1 MENSVNPIAIILL
14 LGATQGMF
22 LTLLLFT
29 KTVNQTPNR
38 LLALLIISYSA
49 FIVESSVSGTPVAEK
64 FPHILGLMAGV
75 VFLNGPLHYLYTLA
89 LIKPDFSLSKRHLP
103 HFILFVVFYAYF
115 LFPFYL
121 QGGDFKI
128 AYIQEIEQHGPSLS
142 LVLFSWAVLFQGL
155 IYMIATF
162 RALNRYSQAIKDT
175 FSTID
180 KINLNWLKTITVL
193 TMIVWILGII
203 IEFLQIFDLNTPFQA
218 TTPIAIAILIY
229 VMGYLGLR
237 QPEIFAGVSDA
248 PAPLVDAPAHLV
260 EALESPDSKK
270 YERSGMTKTKAEALH
285 KKLIHLME
293 TDKPFTYSSVKL
305 GQLAK
310 MVGTTPNYLS
320 QVINEECGQNFYDF
334 VNGYRITE
342 AKKLIQDP
350 ANEQVTLLSI
360 AYDVGF
366 NSKSAFNAAFKK
378 YTGMTP
384 SQFRKNS
391 G

>member
-1 MENSVNPIAIILL
+1 MENSVNPIAIILF
-14 LGATQGMF
+14 LGATQGIF

-29 KTVNQTPNR
+29 KRANKMPNQ
-38 LLALLIISYSA
+38 LLAWLIISYSA
-49 FIVESSVSGTPVAEK
+49 FIVESSISGTPVAEK

-89 LIKPDFSLSKRHLP
+89 LIKPGFSLSKRHLP
-103 HFILFVVFYAYF
+103 HFIIFMVFYSYF

-121 QGGDFKI
+121 QSGDFKI
-128 AYIQEIEQHGPSLS
+128 AYIQEVEQHGPPLS
-142 LVLFSWAVLFQGL
+142 LVLFSWVVLFQGL

-162 RALNRYSQAIKDT
+162 RVLNRYSQAIKDT

-203 IEFLQIFDLNTPFQA
+203 IEFLQIFDLNTPFQT
-218 TTPIAIAILIY
+218 TTPVAIAILIY

-237 QPEIFAGVSDA
+237 QPEIFTGVSDA
-248 PAPLVDAPAHLV
+248 PTPLVMEP
-260 EALESPDSKK
+260 ESPDSKK
-270 YERSGMTKTKAEALH
+270 YERSGLTKAKAGALH

-320 QVINEECGQNFYDF
+320 QVINEECEQNFYDF
-334 VNGYRITE
+334 VNEYRINE
-342 AKKLIQDP
+342 AKKMIQNP

-366 NSKSAFNAAFKK
+366 NSKSAFNTAFKK